1 MSSTGNTAKRWWI
14 ATGAVAAAIAVVALA
29 VAAGVATA
37 APVAAAPV
45 TAAPAAGGVA
55 SPQATVTAAPATASH
70 LGLATGSI
78 IVVRRVGTQDSL
90 WSVSPVPTSAL
101 KLIDLPFRPARLLAS
116 PDNTK
121 IAILPAAVGGK
132 VYIFN
137 LSLAKLAP
145 LSFASQGVKQ
155 IDGMTWLS
163 ATRLLVSGSGSTKET
178 VYPLADKLYAATTTS
193 GKPAAFRRLKGTEP
207 SATPAGKLLV
217 YVRMRDGGPVSGN
230 PGARFVVESL
240 VRLKLVSGSTPHVIA
255 RARYTN
261 DLDIRRF
268 HDPGVSPDAKYVVT
282 STTGSD
288 VSVSYMVR
296 KAATGATVHKQNLTL
311 AGRDETAW
319 SHAGDKVAFW
329 GVPPIG
335 PMTNTYLYV
344 YDTGAKKL
352 KHGKPIPNM
361 GVTGIAWAPDDSLIA
376 YALHS
381 PGQADDRAHL
391 WTAVPGASS
400 TPTDLGAGSLPVWL
414 P

>member
-1 MSSTGNTAKRWWI
+1 MSSTGKTAKRRWT
-14 ATGAVAAAIAVVALA
+14 ATRAVAAAIAVVALA
-29 VAAGVATA
+29 IAAGVAAGAPVAAAPAAPVAGGAASPQAAVTA
-37 APVAAAPV
+37 APVAA
-45 TAAPAAGGVA
+45 
-55 SPQATVTAAPATASH
+55 SH
-70 LGLATGSI
+70 LGLAAGSI
-78 IVVRRVGTQDSL
+78 IVVRRAGTQDSL

-101 KLIDLPFRPARLLAS
+101 KLIDLPFRPARMLAS

-132 VYIFN
+132 VYIFYVA
-137 LSLAKLAP
+137 LAKLAP
-145 LSFASQGVKQ
+145 LSFTSQGVKR

-163 ATRLLVSGSGSTKET
+163 ATRLLVSGSGSVKRTA
-178 VYPLADKLYAATTTS
+178 YPLADRLYAVTTTP

-207 SATPAGKLLV
+207 SAAPGAKLLV
-217 YVRMRDGGPVSGN
+217 YVRLRDGGPVTGN

-240 VRLKLVSGSTPHVIA
+240 IRLKLVAGSTPHVIGQV
-255 RARYTN
+255 RYV
-261 DLDIRRF
+261 DSYDIRRF
-268 HDPGVSPDAKYVVT
+268 RDPGVSPDAKYVVT

-288 VSVSYMVR
+288 ISVSYMVR
-296 KAATGATVHKQNLTL
+296 KTSTGTAVHKQNTTL

-335 PMTNTYLYV
+335 SMTNTYLYA

-352 KHGKPIPNM
+352 KHGKPIANVA
-361 GVTGIAWAPDDSLIA
+361 VTGIAWAPDDSLIA

>member
-1 MSSTGNTAKRWWI
+1 MSSTGKTAQRRWI

-29 VAAGVATA
+29 IAAGVA
-37 APVAAAPV
+37 AAAPE
-45 TAAPAAGGVA
+45 TAAPAAGGAA
-55 SPQATVTAAPATASH
+55 SPQAAVTAAPVTASH

-132 VYIFN
+132 VYVFYMA
-137 LSLAKLAP
+137 LAKLAP

-163 ATRLLVSGSGSTKET
+163 ATRLLVSGSGSAKET

-207 SATPAGKLLV
+207 AAAPGGKLLV

-240 VRLKLVSGSTPHVIA
+240 IRLKLVSGSTPHVIA

-296 KAATGATVHKQNLTL
+296 KASTGATVHKQNTTL

-335 PMTNTYLYV
+335 PMTNTYLYT

-352 KHGKPIPNM
+352 KHGKPIANM

-376 YALHS
+376 YALHA

-391 WTAVPGASS
+391 WTAVPGAS

>member
-1 MSSTGNTAKRWWI
+1 MSSTGKTAQRRWT
-14 ATGAVAAAIAVVALA
+14 ATRAVAAAIAVVALA
-29 VAAGVATA
+29 IAAGVAA
-37 APVAAAPV
+37 APVAAAPA
-45 TAAPAAGGVA
+45 TAAPVAGGAA
-55 SPQATVTAAPATASH
+55 SPQAVVSAAPVTASH

-132 VYIFN
+132 VYVFYVA
-137 LSLAKLAP
+137 LAKLAP
-145 LSFASQGVKQ
+145 LSFTSQGVKR

-163 ATRLLVSGSGSTKET
+163 ATRLLVSGSGNAKET
-178 VYPLADKLYAATTTS
+178 IYPLSDKLYAVTTTS
-193 GKPAAFRRLKGTEP
+193 GKPAAFRRLRGTEP
-207 SATPAGKLLV
+207 SAAPAAKLLV

-240 VRLKLVSGSTPHVIA
+240 IRLKLVSGSTPHVIA

-288 VSVSYMVR
+288 ISVSYMVR
-296 KAATGATVHKQNLTL
+296 KAATGATVHKLNTAL

-335 PMTNTYLYV
+335 PMTNTYLYT

-352 KHGKPIPNM
+352 KHGKPIANM
-361 GVTGIAWAPDDSLIA
+361 GVTGIAWAPDDSLVA

-381 PGQADDRAHL
+381 PSQADDQAHL